1 MQVLP
6 LSAVPLNNRTYIY
19 AFTSGGIYHGLSPT
33 DSWDRLQPSHDPEMV
48 SKKIDGWIADFSSP
62 SIVTSVRFL
71 IYMWKFSSKRSYKTA
86 SRQWYLCQRK
96 DISWQY
102 VKLDKLC
109 DWAVLGFVIKD
120 QTFKMTIC
128 RYNLHQQTTNRNPA
142 WNIG

>member
-1 MQVLP
+1 MSACLSLTSSGAECCWESETYKVTSKNSLHKTLRWTAFSLFLTHKTFLNVRL
-6 LSAVPLNNRTYIY
+6 LSAATSSECCSLNNRTYIY

-86 SRQWYLCQRK
+86 SRQ
-96 DISWQY
+96 
-102 VKLDKLC
+102 
-109 DWAVLGFVIKD
+109 
-120 QTFKMTIC
+120 
-128 RYNLHQQTTNRNPA
+128 
-142 WNIG
+142 